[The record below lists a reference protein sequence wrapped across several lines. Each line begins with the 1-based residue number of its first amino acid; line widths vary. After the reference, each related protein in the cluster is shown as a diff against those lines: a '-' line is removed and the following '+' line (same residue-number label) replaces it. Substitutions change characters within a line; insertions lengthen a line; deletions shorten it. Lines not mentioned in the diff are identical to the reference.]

1 MSVACEC
8 HSQKKKKLRSQR
20 PMCAIDQGA
29 LRCPCR
35 CEIHYGSAV
44 KKEISGPGKLL
55 GYRAMHKK
63 IREIQGLQVPRDLVY
78 AVMTKVDP
86 DGLEERGG
94 VRETKRP
101 CRDKAFVSGVSTSAN
116 KNVRYK
122 ILYFSLF

>member
-1 MSVACEC
+1 MNAWS
-8 HSQKKKKLRSQR
+8 LRSLARRMLYFRIQFT
-20 PMCAIDQGA
+20 DHDV
-29 LRCPCR
+29 
-35 CEIHYGSAV
+35 EVNEVEDAV

-94 VRETKRP
+94 VGETK
-101 CRDKAFVSGVSTSAN
+101 
-116 KNVRYK
+116 
-122 ILYFSLF
+122 